1 MATPMTSSRR
11 NSSRKTGFT
20 LVEIL
25 AVVVILGLAA
35 AVILPRVG
43 NHANLRASSM
53 TRVIMADLAY
63 VQSRAVTTQRPHYVR
78 FDLVNNRYE
87 VLDRL
92 TASGEQ
98 IIAHPVDKAPFVV
111 PLGGARTDPL
121 RDVVLDAVTFD
132 GRPVLKFDELGSPHS
147 FDPDTFTSTPL
158 AAGSVRVKSH
168 EFTMTITVE
177 PYSGELKAN

>member
-1 MATPMTSSRR
+1 MVTHMTSNRR
-11 NSSRKTGFT
+11 LRQPGFT

-25 AVVVILGLAA
+25 AVVVILGIAA
-35 AVILPRVG
+35 AVILPQVG

-78 FDLVNNRYE
+78 FDTANNRYE

-92 TASGEQ
+92 SVSGEQ
-98 IIAHPVDKAPFVV
+98 IITHPVDQTPFVV
-111 PLGGARTDPL
+111 PLGAGRNDPL
-121 RDVVLDAVTFD
+121 RDVVFDAVTFD
-132 GRPVLKFDELGSPHS
+132 GRPVLMFDELGSPHS

-158 AAGSVRVKSH
+158 AAGSVRLKSH
-168 EFTMTITVE
+168 EYTMTITVE
-177 PYSGELKAN
+177 PYSGELKTN